1 MLQTVGEGRREASGV
16 ADFWG
21 SDRRTRR
28 IAYALGV
35 AGVCLIAS
43 GGAVGSLWVIGV
55 GVWLFI
61 ASILIDLIRRP

>member
-1 MLQTVGEGRREASGV
+1 MGKGRREASGV

-21 SDRRTRR
+21 SDRRARW
-28 IAYALGV
+28 IAYALAV
-35 AGVCLIAS
+35 AGACLIAW

-61 ASILIDLIRRP
+61 AAVLVDLIRRP

>member
-1 MLQTVGEGRREASGV
+1 M

-21 SDRRTRR
+21 SDRRARR
-28 IAYALGV
+28 IAYALAV
-35 AGVCLIAS
+35 AGACLIAW

-61 ASILIDLIRRP
+61 AAVLVDLIRRP